1 MRVFHFRKKEHGLLA
16 LEKQQLKISE
26 IDELNDPFELLAADL
41 TDEVERRKFLNWKTE
56 ISRKIGFLS
65 FSKRMSSP
73 LLWSHYA
80 DRHRGVALIFQ
91 VDRELVIPV
100 SYCENR
106 LPLNILEIMK
116 NGGFSAE
123 LAERLGSTKSLDWS
137 YEEELRLAVNLES
150 CISDNGLMFEPMN
163 DQMKLIGIVAGA
175 LAKITPQDV
184 ESRLPHGQTLDF
196 FRARLDNKS
205 FEVVLG
211 EEPSIEIIGKKA

>member
-16 LEKQQLKISE
+16 LEKQQLKIGE

-41 TDEVERRKFLNWKTE
+41 TDELERSKFLNWKAE
-56 ISRKIGFLS
+56 ISGKIGFIS
-65 FSKRMSSP
+65 FSKRMASP

-100 SYCENR
+100 SYCANR
-106 LPLNILEIMK
+106 LPLNIPEIMK
-116 NGGFSAE
+116 NGGFSAD

-137 YEEELRLAVNLES
+137 YEEEVRVAVSLEG
-150 CISDNGLMFEPMN
+150 CTTDNRLMFEPMN

-175 LAKITPQDV
+175 LSDITPQDV
-184 ESRLPHGQTLDF
+184 ESRLPHGQTLEF
-196 FRARLDNKS
+196 FRARLDNES

-211 EEPSIEIIGKKA
+211 EESSFEIIGKKA